1 MRRRNR
7 RPAAAATLLAWAC
20 LASAAA
26 GCGPGKPPGHP
37 VDPNKPIDRVL
48 MEPIVIQAYEDDGVI
63 KFKSY
68 DAESLFDAGLDFLDD
83 DKPKTAIACF
93 EKILEE
99 FPDTKFKSATIF
111 NAAYSHEKL
120 ALKKDKVKNLEK
132 AVSYYDTLVTSM
144 PDSPHV
150 VDALFRKGYCLEELG
165 KTDEAIALYAKLA
178 KRSDLESEDKIE
190 IKTRIG
196 KLLMDKKDFDEAE
209 DALRETIAFF
219 QDVSEDER
227 IENNFYAAEAQFQI
241 AEIYRLKFEAVSF
254 SKEENKIRKE
264 LEEKLGYMVKAKD
277 AYVETIKIGNY
288 HWATASGFE
297 VGMLLRTLY
306 DQMKSAPLPPKIG
319 TEELKE
325 IYFEVLDEQTRPLLE
340 SALGVWEKT
349 LLMAERV
356 GYTGEW
362 VEKTEKAM
370 NETLAMMGE

>member
-1 MRRRNR
+1 MKRSIR

-26 GCGPGKPPGHP
+26 GCGPRKPPGHP
-37 VDPNKPIDRVL
+37 VDPDKPIDRVL

-99 FPDTKFKSATIF
+99 FPDTTFKSATIF
-111 NAAYSHEKL
+111 NAAYSYEKL
-120 ALKKDKVKNLEK
+120 ALKKDKKKNLEK
-132 AVSYYDTLVTSM
+132 AVSTYDTLITSM

-165 KTDEAIALYAKLA
+165 KIDEAIALYAKLA
-178 KRSDLESEDKIE
+178 ERTDLKSEDKIE

-196 KLLMDKKDFDEAE
+196 MLLMDKKDFDEAE

-227 IENNFYAAEAQFQI
+227 IENNFYAAEAQFEI

-264 LEEKLGYMVKAKD
+264 LEEKLGTMVKAKD

-288 HWATASGFE
+288 HWATASGFQ

-340 SALGVWEKT
+340 GALGVWEKT

-356 GYTGEW
+356 GYSGEW
-362 VEKTEKAM
+362 VGKIEKAM
-370 NETLAMMGE
+370 DETLAMMGE

>member
-1 MRRRNR
+1 MRRSNR
-7 RPAAAATLLAWAC
+7 KPAAAATLLALAC
-20 LASAAA
+20 LASAAT
-26 GCGPGKPPGHP
+26 GCGPRKPPGHP
-37 VDPNKPIDRVL
+37 VDPDKPIDRVL

-99 FPDTKFKSATIF
+99 FPGTKFKSATIF
-111 NAAYSHEKL
+111 NAAYSYEKL
-120 ALKKDKVKNLEK
+120 ALKKDKEKNLEK
-132 AVSYYDTLVTSM
+132 AVSYYDTLITSM

-165 KTDEAIALYAKLA
+165 KIDEAIALYAKLA
-178 KRSDLESEDKIE
+178 DRTDLKSEDKIE

-196 KLLMDKKDFDEAE
+196 MLLMDKKDFEEAE

-264 LEEKLGYMVKAKD
+264 LEEKLGYMVEAKD

-288 HWATASGFE
+288 HWATASGFR
-297 VGMLLRTLY
+297 VGMLLRTLS
-306 DQMKSAPLPPKIG
+306 DQMKSAPIPPKIG

-356 GYTGEW
+356 GYSGEW
-362 VEKTEKAM
+362 VEKTGKAM
-370 NETLAMMGE
+370 DETLAMMGE